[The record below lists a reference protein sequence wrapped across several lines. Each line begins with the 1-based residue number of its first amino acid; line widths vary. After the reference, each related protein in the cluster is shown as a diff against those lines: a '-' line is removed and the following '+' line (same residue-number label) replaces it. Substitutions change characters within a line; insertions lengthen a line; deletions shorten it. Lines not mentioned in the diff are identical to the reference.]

1 MDRRAYTVRI
11 PADEAAD
18 LEAVAAAEGLS
29 VSEEIRLAI
38 ADRVAA
44 KRKDKAFRARLRALI
59 EQNQRV
65 LERLAD
71 GPCWQPAARS
81 ECKHA
86 KTTIPIKRTGPA
98 AATAVLLLRASRSP
112 RPRGFRRRP
121 VSRATI
127 AFRMAVALTRL

>member
-44 KRKDKAFRARLRALI
+44 KRKDKAFRARVRALI

-65 LERLAD
+65 LERLA
-71 GPCWQPAARS
+71 
-81 ECKHA
+81 E
-86 KTTIPIKRTGPA
+86 
-98 AATAVLLLRASRSP
+98 
-112 RPRGFRRRP
+112 
-121 VSRATI
+121 
-127 AFRMAVALTRL
+127 

>member
-44 KRKDKAFRARLRALI
+44 KRKDKAFHGCAR
-59 EQNQRV
+59 
-65 LERLAD
+65 
-71 GPCWQPAARS
+71 
-81 ECKHA
+81 
-86 KTTIPIKRTGPA
+86 
-98 AATAVLLLRASRSP
+98 
-112 RPRGFRRRP
+112 
-121 VSRATI
+121 
-127 AFRMAVALTRL
+127 